1 LEILTGKGGSS
12 GGRSRSSRLIHL
24 LADYPRLDAR
34 YIQGSMGKADCRQPH
49 RSVAASHSGSAHD
62 QPKAREARNQLAP
75 QITDFHLDVPAEPVP
90 SGRPDTPIVGSP
102 GLPGPINQVGSPLTL
117 NVVHYVAPIYPP
129 QAVRARE
136 HGSIAM
142 ALLVNAQGDVEQ
154 IKILRST
161 GSSRLDKAAVSAVR
175 QWKFA
180 AATSVARNEPVWG
193 QVSLRFVPPQ
203 YRLRVPVIV
212 MPYAAIARKI
222 DAEIATNRARH
233 PHSPSSEVSVRSLLQ
248 ELIAAFPSERAQEP
262 GTTQESAG
270 DSVEAELGLLGP
282 IQSLTF
288 LGFVDHGIDRDQ
300 SNSSDFRDPPR
311 LERTH
316 WEVYDVKQ
324 DHGSSVWVVA
334 ATARGS
340 IQRIEVAIR

>member
-1 LEILTGKGGSS
+1 MAAAAAHVLLVYL
-12 GGRSRSSRLIHL
+12 LIT
-24 LADYPRLDAR
+24 LDFTRAT
-34 YIQGSMGKADCRQPH
+34 SKAPPWVRPIVV
-49 RSVAASHSGSAHD
+49 SLID
-62 QPKAREARNQLAP
+62 QPRPPIPVPLTINPKLAKV
-75 QITDFHLDVPAEPVP
+75 QISPLQIPDFHIDVPAEPVP
-90 SGRPDTPIVGSP
+90 SGRPDTPTVGSP
-102 GLPGPINQVGSPLTL
+102 GLPGPINQVGGPLTL
-117 NVVHYVAPIYPP
+117 KVIRYVAPIYPP
-129 QAVRARE
+129 QAARARE

-142 ALLVNAQGDVEQ
+142 ALLVNAQGNVDQ
-154 IKILRST
+154 IKVLRST

-180 AATSVARNEPVWG
+180 ADNSVARSEPVWG

-203 YRLRVPVIV
+203 RLLRMPVIV

-233 PHSPSSEVSVRSLLQ
+233 AASPSSEVSVRSLLQ
-248 ELIAAFPSERAQEP
+248 ELIAAFPSKRAQEP
-262 GTTQESAG
+262 DTTRESAG
-270 DSVEAELGLLGP
+270 DSIEAALGLLGP
-282 IQSLTF
+282 LQSLTF

-300 SNSSDFRDPPR
+300 SDSSDFRDPPR
-311 LERTH
+311 PERTH

-324 DHGSSVWVVA
+324 DHGSSVWLVA